1 MDGIVE
7 WADAQ
12 RRVIDLVGGL
22 DAQAERRVPACP
34 DWSVRDLFSPWSVSG
49 SMLAGDEPDDHNATW
64 TQRQVDE
71 RRGRDLA
78 TLVAEWQD
86 VTEPMQAYMRERG
99 TRPLGDLV
107 IHEQDLR
114 GALGVSG
121 AQDTCGL
128 AVIRD
133 RMLRRFAPR
142 VAGLPPIAL
151 MGDGWRWTSGDGDP
165 AVVVR
170 APDFEL
176 ARALMARG
184 SARQIRAWTVSG
196 DVEPY
201 LPAFATLGR
210 SRTATSGSRLHPS
223 ASRSSIRVTLAS
235 SSPVNPGRMSA
246 LSTRLT
252 RGLAAATAST
262 APLTTPMTSS
272 HSPRAS

>member
-7 WADAQ
+7 WVDAQ

-22 DAQAERRVPACP
+22 DAQQAERRTGVPGLERPATC
-34 DWSVRDLFSPWSVSG
+34 SRTWSVSG

-78 TLVAEWQD
+78 TLGRVAG

-133 RMLRRFAPR
+133 RML
-142 VAGLPPIAL
+142 AGSP
-151 MGDGWRWTSGDGDP
+151 
-165 AVVVR
+165 
-170 APDFEL
+170 
-176 ARALMARG
+176 RG
-184 SARQIRAWTVSG
+184 SPGCR
-196 DVEPY
+196 
-201 LPAFATLGR
+201 R
-210 SRTATSGSRLHPS
+210 SR
-223 ASRSSIRVTLAS
+223 
-235 SSPVNPGRMSA
+235 
-246 LSTRLT
+246 
-252 RGLAAATAST
+252 
-262 APLTTPMTSS
+262 
-272 HSPRAS
+272 

>member
-7 WADAQ
+7 WVDAQ

-22 DAQAERRVPACP
+22 DAQQGERRVPACP
-34 DWSVRDLFSPWSVSG
+34 DWTVRDLFSHMVG
-49 SMLAGDEPDDHNATW
+49 LGVDVLAGDEPNDHNATW

-71 RRGRDLA
+71 RRGHDLP
-78 TLVAEWQD
+78 TLVEEWRG

-121 AQDTCGL
+121 AQDTPGL
-128 AVIRD
+128 VIMRD
-133 RMLRRFAPR
+133 RMLRIFAHKA
-142 VAGLPPIAL
+142 AGLPPIAL
-151 MGDGWRWTSGDGDP
+151 VGDDWRWASTDDDP

-176 ARALMARG
+176 ARALMARR
-184 SARQIRAWTVSG
+184 SAAQLRSWTVTG

-201 LPAFATLGR
+201 LAAFATLG
-210 SRTATSGSRLHPS
+210 TLPS
-223 ASRSSIRVTLAS
+223 SDLAE
-235 SSPVNPGRMSA
+235 
-246 LSTRLT
+246 
-252 RGLAAATAST
+252 
-262 APLTTPMTSS
+262 
-272 HSPRAS
+272 

>member
-1 MDGIVE
+1 MGGRAAPGHRPGR
-7 WADAQ
+7 WA
-12 RRVIDLVGGL
+12 RRAAGRAARPGVPGL
-22 DAQAERRVPACP
+22 ERPRPVLAHGR
-34 DWSVRDLFSPWSVSG
+34 SRGRL
-49 SMLAGDEPDDHNATW
+49 LAGDEPDDHNATW

-201 LPAFATLGR
+201 LPAFATLG
-210 SRTATSGSRLHPS
+210 
-223 ASRSSIRVTLAS
+223 
-235 SSPVNPGRMSA
+235 A
-246 LSTRLT
+246 LPDRDL
-252 RGLAAATAST
+252 RE
-262 APLTTPMTSS
+262 
-272 HSPRAS
+272 